1 MLLSKMFQECS
12 QMFQNNPET
21 RLLLSV
27 LANSLFESWQPN
39 CTKKEIGF
47 NIILLATLN
56 REKPNKKLKEIA
68 WNPIKEK
75 CNFTFSTLWNKYHD
89 FLI

>member
-1 MLLSKMFQECS
+1 MLLSKMSQECS
-12 QMFQNNPET
+12 QMFQNDPET

-47 NIILLATLN
+47 NIVLLATLN
-56 REKPNKKLKEIA
+56 REKPHKKLKEIA

-75 CNFTFSTLWNKYHD
+75 SNFTFSTLWNKYHD
-89 FLI
+89 FLT